1 MNILKLHRTN
11 IDFRIESL
19 KEYNVFVE
27 ANIEKELSE
36 IQKKFEIAQKEYE
49 KYKNLK
55 PAKIEEDDEYM
66 MDYFDDLSCNHS
78 KIKDNIILKHR
89 NSLIFLLYSLIESE
103 LYSFAKQSVFN
114 VNVFTIDDLK
124 GESIFDKFEKYIKKT
139 KPALH
144 DSIKSDLLFFDRIR
158 LVRNFITHHN
168 NVIKSNNNHF
178 NKIKEFS
185 KDNFELVKL
194 GTVYSTTIETYIIS
208 FNDKKIINTIFEKLN
223 ALLDKMY
230 SEK

>member
-1 MNILKLHRTN
+1 
-11 IDFRIESL
+11 
-19 KEYNVFVE
+19 
-27 ANIEKELSE
+27 
-36 IQKKFEIAQKEYE
+36 
-49 KYKNLK
+49 
-55 PAKIEEDDEYM
+55 M
-66 MDYFDDLSCNHS
+66 MDYFDDLSYNHS

-124 GESIFDKFEKYIKKT
+124 GESIFDKFKKYIMKT
-139 KPALH
+139 KPNLY
-144 DSIKSDLLFFDRIR
+144 DSIELDLLFFDRIR

-168 NVIKSNNNHF
+168 NVIKSNNTHF

-194 GTVYSTTIETYIIS
+194 GMVYNTNIETYIIKL
-208 FNDKKIINTIFEKLN
+208 NDKKIINTIFEKLN
-223 ALLDKMY
+223 TLLDKMY